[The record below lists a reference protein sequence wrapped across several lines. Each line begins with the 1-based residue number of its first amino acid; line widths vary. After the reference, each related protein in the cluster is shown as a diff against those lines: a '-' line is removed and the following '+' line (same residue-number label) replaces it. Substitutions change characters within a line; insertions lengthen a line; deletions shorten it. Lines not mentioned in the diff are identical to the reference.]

1 MTTSKRVWMMSGSDS
16 RDGFQRALDDLV
28 DDAVTLLEGRMVH
41 AVDEQGAAEKRID
54 DGELIES
61 STHVT
66 FIMHAPGYRSGQL
79 KVSLLGDDIVVT
91 APDFTTRRPL
101 HASVDGSS
109 LASAYINGVLSAT
122 LQKTF

>member
-1 MTTSKRVWMMSGSDS
+1 MKRVWMTSGRDS
-16 RDGFQRALDDLV
+16 WDGFQRALDDLV
-28 DDAVTLLEGRMVH
+28 DDAVMLLEGRLAH
-41 AVDEQGAAEKRID
+41 AANEQGVAEKRTD

-91 APDFTTRRPL
+91 SPDFTVRRPL

-109 LASAYINGVLSAT
+109 LTSAYINGVLSAK
-122 LQKTF
+122 LQKTL

>member
-1 MTTSKRVWMMSGSDS
+1 MTSGLDS

-28 DDAVTLLEGRMVH
+28 DDAVTLLEGRFVH
-41 AVDEQGAAEKRID
+41 AAGEQGAAEKRTD

-79 KVSLLGDDIVVT
+79 KVAVLGDEIIVT
-91 APDFTTRRPL
+91 APDFTMRRSL
-101 HASVDGSS
+101 HAPVNGSS
-109 LASAYINGVLSAT
+109 LASVYINGVLSAR
-122 LQKTF
+122 LQKIF